1 MEILNAIIAIEVDIL
16 RGTAP
21 SRRKEATAEKEA
33 CEREVIREVCRE
45 IGVEEIEVE
54 IETEGTEEKGVEEM
68 WTEEIGAEEIG
79 ADVIVIDVDRKVL
92 ENVSGRKVH
101 VNVGLRVTE

>member
-1 MEILNAIIAIEVDIL
+1 M

-68 WTEEIGAEEIG
+68 WTEEIGA
-79 ADVIVIDVDRKVL
+79 DVIVIDVDRKVL

>member
-1 MEILNAIIAIEVDIL
+1 M

-54 IETEGTEEKGVEEM
+54 IETEGKEGTEEKGVEEM
-68 WTEEIGAEEIG
+68 WTEEIG

>member
-1 MEILNAIIAIEVDIL
+1 M

-45 IGVEEIEVE
+45 KGVEEIEVE

-68 WTEEIGAEEIG
+68 WTEEIG

>member
-21 SRRKEATAEKEA
+21 SRRKEATAEKEV

-45 IGVEEIEVE
+45 KGVEEIEVE

-68 WTEEIGAEEIG
+68 WTEEIG